1 VSDQMAN
8 GGPPEGVDPAQMD
21 PEMMGPD
28 AGGMPVAPPMTQVD
42 PQDVTNELLRAVKIS
57 ASKANAAQ
65 DMRETAE
72 GARAALAFAQALVIL
87 DPTLGQDGVPLDHQL
102 ALEDARASAAAPSPA
117 RSVRVK
123 RDEQGRASSFET
135 EG

>member
-1 VSDQMAN
+1 MN
-8 GGPPEGVDPAQMD
+8 GGGPPEGMDPEQMG

-42 PQDVTNELLRAVKIS
+42 PQDVTNELLRAVKI
-57 ASKANAAQ
+57 AAQNANAAQ

-72 GARAALAFAQALVIL
+72 GARAALAFAQAMVIL

-102 ALEDARASAAAPSPA
+102 ALEDARAAAAAPSPA